1 MTTLYTLIEQKK
13 GSLPTVEAFL
23 DLEDAKKALLE
34 RQEALSPDYRRSEPV
49 KAPTLYSNY
58 ILENIRGTG
67 EEILLRL
74 DQTKLKTPGDKRLL
88 SVELTKREASL
99 IHTFIRRSIFE
110 QYERNMNEAGDT
122 DDQTK
127 NRAYETIEAFASI
140 RDAIEENSSRNV
152 IN

>member
-13 GSLPTVEAFL
+13 GSLPTVGAFL
-23 DLEDAKKALLE
+23 DLEDAKKALLD
-34 RQEALSPDYRRSEPV
+34 RQEQLSTDYRRSEPV
-49 KAPTLYSNY
+49 KDPALYSNY
-58 ILENIRGTG
+58 ILENVRGSG

-74 DQTKLKTPGDKRLL
+74 DQTKLNEPTGRRLL
-88 SVELTKREASL
+88 SVELTDRESSL

-140 RDAIEENSSRNV
+140 RDAIEENS
-152 IN
+152 

>member
-34 RQEALSPDYRRSEPV
+34 RQEALSPDYRRSKPV

-122 DDQTK
+122 DEQTK

-140 RDAIEENSSRNV
+140 RDAIEENS
-152 IN
+152 

>member
-13 GSLPTVEAFL
+13 GSLPTVDAFL
-23 DLEDAKKALLE
+23 DLEDAKTALLK
-34 RQEALSPDYRRSEPV
+34 RQEELSTDYRRSEPIDD
-49 KAPTLYSNY
+49 PRLYSNY
-58 ILENIRGTG
+58 ILENVRGSG

-110 QYERNMNEAGDT
+110 QYLRNMQEASDT
-122 DDQTK
+122 EEQAK

-140 RDAIEENSSRNV
+140 RDAIEENS
-152 IN
+152 

>member
-122 DDQTK
+122 DEQTK

-140 RDAIEENSSRNV
+140 RDAIEENS
-152 IN
+152 

>member
-13 GSLPTVEAFL
+13 GSLPTVETFL

-140 RDAIEENSSRNV
+140 RDAIEEGS
-152 IN
+152 

>member
-13 GSLPTVEAFL
+13 GSLPTVDAFL
-23 DLEDAKKALLE
+23 DLEDAKKALLK
-34 RQEALSPDYRRSEPV
+34 RQEELSTDYRRSEPIDD
-49 KAPTLYSNY
+49 PRLYSNY
-58 ILENIRGTG
+58 VLENVRGSG

-140 RDAIEENSSRNV
+140 RDAIEENS
-152 IN
+152 

>member
-34 RQEALSPDYRRSEPV
+34 RQEELSTDYRRSEPIDD
-49 KAPTLYSNY
+49 PRLYSNY
-58 ILENIRGTG
+58 ILENVRGSG

-140 RDAIEENSSRNV
+140 RDAIEENS
-152 IN
+152 

>member
-110 QYERNMNEAGDT
+110 QYERNVNEAGDT
-122 DDQTK
+122 DEQTK

-140 RDAIEENSSRNV
+140 RDAIEENS
-152 IN
+152 

>member
-13 GSLPTVEAFL
+13 GSLPTVDAFL

-140 RDAIEENSSRNV
+140 RDAIEENS
-152 IN
+152 

>member
-13 GSLPTVEAFL
+13 GSLPTVDAFL
-23 DLEDAKKALLE
+23 DLEDAKKALLD
-34 RQEALSPDYRRSEPV
+34 RQEQLSTDYRRSEPIDD
-49 KAPTLYSNY
+49 PRLYSNY
-58 ILENIRGTG
+58 ILENVRGSG

-88 SVELTKREASL
+88 SVELTDRESSL

-110 QYERNMNEAGDT
+110 QYLRNMQEASDT
-122 DDQTK
+122 EEQAK

-140 RDAIEENSSRNV
+140 RDAIEEGS
-152 IN
+152 

>member
-34 RQEALSPDYRRSEPV
+34 RQEELSTDYRRSEPIDD
-49 KAPTLYSNY
+49 PRLYSNY
-58 ILENIRGTG
+58 VLENVRGSG

-140 RDAIEENSSRNV
+140 RDAIEENS
-152 IN
+152 

>member
-23 DLEDAKKALLE
+23 DLDDAKKALLE

-140 RDAIEENSSRNV
+140 RDAIEENS
-152 IN
+152 

>member
-1 MTTLYTLIEQKK
+1 MLTIYTLIEQKK
-13 GSLPTVEAFL
+13 GSLPTVGAFL
-23 DLEDAKKALLE
+23 DLEDAKKALLD
-34 RQEALSPDYRRSEPV
+34 RQEQLSTDYRRSEPV

-74 DQTKLKTPGDKRLL
+74 DQTKLNEPTGRRLL
-88 SVELTKREASL
+88 SVELTDRESSL

-122 DDQTK
+122 DEQTK
-127 NRAYETIEAFASI
+127 TRAYETIEAFASI
-140 RDAIEENSSRNV
+140 RDAIEEGSR
-152 IN
+152 

>member
-23 DLEDAKKALLE
+23 DLDDAKRALLE
-34 RQEALSPDYRRSEPV
+34 RQEALSPDYRRSEPIDD
-49 KAPTLYSNY
+49 PRLYSNY
-58 ILENIRGTG
+58 ILENVRGSG

-140 RDAIEENSSRNV
+140 RDAIEENS
-152 IN
+152 

>member
-110 QYERNMNEAGDT
+110 QYERNMNEVGAPT
-122 DDQTK
+122 TRRK
-127 NRAYETIEAFASI
+127 TELTRL
-140 RDAIEENSSRNV
+140 
-152 IN
+152 

>member
-1 MTTLYTLIEQKK
+1 MLTIYTLIEQKK

-23 DLEDAKKALLE
+23 DLEDAKTALLK
-34 RQEALSPDYRRSEPV
+34 RQEELSTDYRRSEPV

-74 DQTKLKTPGDKRLL
+74 SQTELKSPTGKRLL
-88 SVELTKREASL
+88 SVELTDRESSL

-110 QYERNMNEAGDT
+110 QYLRNMQEASDT
-122 DDQTK
+122 EEQAK

-140 RDAIEENSSRNV
+140 RDAIEEGS
-152 IN
+152 

>member
-34 RQEALSPDYRRSEPV
+34 RQEELSTDYRRSEPV

-140 RDAIEENSSRNV
+140 RDAIEENS
-152 IN
+152 

>member
-13 GSLPTVEAFL
+13 GSLPTVETFL

-140 RDAIEENSSRNV
+140 RDAIEENS
-152 IN
+152 

>member
-99 IHTFIRRSIFE
+99 IHTSIRRSIFE

-140 RDAIEENSSRNV
+140 RDAIEENS
-152 IN
+152 

>member
-140 RDAIEENSSRNV
+140 RDAIEENS
-152 IN
+152 